1 MLILVISLIILGIV
15 ALLLGYFRERRIQKQ
30 LAEGKLKEAPETVI
44 PDDECCGQH
53 AVCEKDSLLA
63 GISKTI
69 VYYDDEE
76 LDAYKGIPANQY
88 TEEQIEQFRDIF
100 YTMQETDVAGW
111 SRSLQLRGIELPEPL
126 RDEVFLIVGERRF
139 RHSN

>member
-15 ALLLGYFRERRIQKQ
+15 ALVLGYLRERRIQKQ
-30 LAEGKLKEAPETVI
+30 IAEGKLKEAPEVVMV
-44 PDDECCGQH
+44 DEECCGQH

-63 GISKTI
+63 GISKSI
-69 VYYDDEE
+69 VYYDDED
-76 LDAYKGIPANQY
+76 LDAYKGIPADQY

-100 YTMQETDVAGW
+100 YTMQEVDVAGW
-111 SRSLQLRGIELPEPL
+111 SRSLQLRGIELPESL

>member
-1 MLILVISLIILGIV
+1 MLILIISLIILGIV
-15 ALLLGYFRERRIQKQ
+15 ALLLGYFRDRRIQKQ